1 MRKYVNGILKVL
13 ISNRSSHKDYE
24 RLIYILFLLIGFEQ
38 ALFAQKIDT
47 LRTERLELRLEPDLV
62 GFIPCGKEWF
72 QVQKDAWKLEI
83 DKDVRNEKAWNCN
96 ICFKKR
102 KKK

>member
-1 MRKYVNGILKVL
+1 MK
-13 ISNRSSHKDYE
+13 

-83 DKDVRNEKAWNCN
+83 DKDVRNEKAWENYYLACKG
-96 ICFKKR
+96 IWDEDTLLWKKEQPR
-102 KKK
+102 LLK